1 MFKDTIGPK
10 IRQLRK
16 ERKLTQEE
24 LAKSLGYSGKSVISR
39 DEFKEELLALAKQE
53 GVELSDEQLA
63 AISGGCGSNEPR
75 KCPNCGSTNI
85 KEERGYGREAS
96 ASFECL
102 DCGANWEVR

>member
-1 MFKDTIGPK
+1 MKKQYLKG
-10 IRQLRK
+10 
-16 ERKLTQEE
+16 LTDEQIKKVN
-24 LAKSLGYSGKSVISR
+24 ACKSS
-39 DEFKEELLALAKQE
+39 EELLALAKQE

-63 AISGGCGSNEPR
+63 AISGGCGSDEPR

-102 DCGANWEVR
+102 DCGAYWEVR